1 MISGIYANAPVALVA
16 NQISTS
22 ANVFTIHVVTQSI
35 RDRGPERSDKGV
47 PRENV
52 QTGIGYMDE
61 SDEIIAEHWAQT
73 IVARITDPDQHDPQ
87 TGGPENNYRILYH
100 RVLENTR

>member
-47 PRENV
+47 PAENV

-73 IVARITDPDQHDPQ
+73 TVARITEHDQHDPQ